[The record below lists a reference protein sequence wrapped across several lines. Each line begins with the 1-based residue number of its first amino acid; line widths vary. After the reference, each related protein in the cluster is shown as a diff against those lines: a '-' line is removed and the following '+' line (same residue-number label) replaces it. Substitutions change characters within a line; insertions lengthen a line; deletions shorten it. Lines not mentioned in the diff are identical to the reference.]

1 MTINELM
8 DIKEKT
14 KENQLFENYEKIVQ
28 KQRNYFKTGITKPI
42 EFRIKQLKKLKQAF
56 IAYQPELEK
65 SLYADLKKPKQEA
78 IATEIGIT
86 IAEIDHNL
94 KNIRYWAKAKEVK
107 TPLFFLPGKSEL
119 YYEPFGV
126 SLIISPWNYP
136 VKNLFGP
143 ALGAITAGN
152 TLVMKPSEIA
162 PATSAVVKKMIEE
175 YFDPEYIT
183 VLEGGVPETT
193 ELLKVK
199 FDYIFFTGAP
209 SIGKIIYMAAAKQ
222 LTPVTLELGGKS
234 PTIVDKSADLTVTA
248 KRIIWGKFV
257 NTGQTCVAPDYLM
270 VHKDVKEKL
279 LAKIKEQLIKFYS
292 DNPQQSPDYGRIIS
306 DRHFERISKLIQGDI
321 YCGGQT
327 DAADKYIAPTLI
339 NNVTGDAPV
348 MQEEIFGPVLPVLE
362 FTELDEAIDF
372 INSREKPLALYIF
385 ANSKKFQK
393 AVIQNTSSGGVCI
406 NETIMHM
413 ASPEMPFG
421 GVGNSGIGAYNGI
434 HGFET
439 FSHRKPVMTRSTMFD
454 VPQKYA
460 PYTEGKLKFINFAL
474 KRLL

>member
-1 MTINELM
+1 M

-14 KENQLFENYEKIVQ
+14 KENKLFDNYEKVVQ
-28 KQRNYFKTGITKPI
+28 KQRNYFKTGITKPV
-42 EFRIKQLKKLKQAF
+42 EFRIKQLKKLKEAF
-56 IAYQPELEK
+56 IAYQPQLEK
-65 SLYADLKKPKQEA
+65 ALFEDLRKSKHEA

-86 IAEIDHNL
+86 IAEIEHNL

-107 TPLFFLPGKSEL
+107 TPLFFLPGKSEI
-119 YYEPFGV
+119 YYEPFGT

-143 ALGAITAGN
+143 ALGALTAGN
-152 TLVMKPSEIA
+152 TIILKPSEIA
-162 PATSAVVKKMIEE
+162 PSTSNVVVKMIAE

-183 VLEGGVPETT
+183 VLEGGVKETT

-234 PTIVDKSADLTVTA
+234 PTIVDKTADLDVTA

-257 NTGQTCVAPDYLM
+257 NTGQTCVAPDYLL
-270 VHKDVKEKL
+270 VHKSIKDKL
-279 LAKIKEQLIKFYS
+279 LSKIKTHITKFYS
-292 DNPQQSPDYGRIIS
+292 DNPQKSNDYGRIIS
-306 DRHFERISKLIQGDI
+306 DRHFERISKLIQGDV

-327 DAADKYIAPTLI
+327 DGSDRYIAPTI
-339 NNVTGDAPV
+339 IDNVKPEDPV
-348 MQEEIFGPVLPVLE
+348 MQEEIFGPVLPVME
-362 FTELDEAIDF
+362 FGELDEAIEF

-385 ANSKKFQK
+385 SKSKKFQK
-393 AVIQNTSSGGVCI
+393 AVIENTSSGGICI

-421 GVGNSGIGAYNGI
+421 GVGNSGIGSYNGVF
-434 HGFET
+434 GFET
-439 FSHRKPVMTRSTMFD
+439 FSHKKPVMTRSFMFD
-454 VPQKYA
+454 VKQKYA
-460 PYTEGKLKFINFAL
+460 PYTDGKLKFINFAL